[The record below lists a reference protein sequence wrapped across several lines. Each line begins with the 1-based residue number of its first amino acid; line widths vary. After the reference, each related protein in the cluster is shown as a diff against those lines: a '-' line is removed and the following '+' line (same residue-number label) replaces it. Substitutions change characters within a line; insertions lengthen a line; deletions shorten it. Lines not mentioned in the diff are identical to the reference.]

1 MLLQERALDPEVLET
16 SRGTIRLWA
25 LGPTIYVIAM
35 RGSMERPHSD
45 LVMRYGERRW
55 QVAGGRKLHMFHDWL
70 EMGGYESRCRRDLTD
85 WLLHRRDRY
94 AEVHLAVRSKL
105 VAMGVN
111 AANVQSY
118 LRFAD
123 GVIVGSSLKRDGK
136 LANPVDPRRVTA
148 LAKAMR

>member
-55 QVAGGRKLHMFHDWL
+55 QAAGGRKLHMFHDWL
-70 EMGGYESRCRRDLTD
+70 EMGGYESQCRRDLTD

-111 AANVQSY
+111 AANVVLGGA
-118 LRFAD
+118 LRIHTD
-123 GVIVGSSLKRDGK
+123 RDSLERALLK
-136 LANPVDPRRVTA
+136 AVASEPRTETD
-148 LAKAMR
+148 